1 MSHPKLKKNVMSI
14 LKGNEFRG
22 SFLNETYRE
31 IKVELDAFFAVSVNN
46 TAILKQSVLLHEH
59 NSGVFSNIIST
70 QLFPYTRLLNSSLL
84 RCLY

>member
-1 MSHPKLKKNVMSI
+1 MSI
-14 LKGNEFRG
+14 LKRSECKG
-22 SFLNETYRE
+22 SFLNETYLE

-70 QLFPYTRLLNSSLL
+70 QLFPYARLSNSSLL

>member
-1 MSHPKLKKNVMSI
+1 MSI
-14 LKGNEFRG
+14 LKRSVFRS

-70 QLFPYTRLLNSSLL
+70 QLFPYTRLSNSSLL
-84 RCLY
+84 SCLY